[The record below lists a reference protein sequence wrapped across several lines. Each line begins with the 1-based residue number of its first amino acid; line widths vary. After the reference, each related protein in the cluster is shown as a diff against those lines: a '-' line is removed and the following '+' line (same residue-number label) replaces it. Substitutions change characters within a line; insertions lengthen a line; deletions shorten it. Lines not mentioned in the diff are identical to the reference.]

1 MFALNI
7 ILSVLIPVAF
17 FATIAIVGEQRRYR
31 RMEASAQK
39 VGVKSGKQTGVPA

>member
-31 RMEASAQK
+31 RMEASARAP
-39 VGVKSGKQTGVPA
+39 GVKAGKPGLTA